1 MVFGRKIKKIEPI
14 ESDPVEDGSGDESQ
28 DAGFSLEDLG
38 NAYAKAIEER
48 TGADEG
54 AGETNSDEPSVVAFP
69 PTSEEILEE
78 TLDAPEVGETDH
90 VPVTTETVLE
100 SILFLGTPDS
110 RTIDTEKIQSL
121 FRNMP
126 REEIE
131 EAVARLN
138 QKYRQQ
144 GRAFEIV
151 SERGGY
157 RLQLTQAMTAVRE
170 RFYGKVK
177 EVQLPQPA
185 IDCLALVA
193 YQPGIS
199 REQVESLWGQP
210 PHGTLNMLVRKG
222 LLRAEKEGNAITY
235 YTTDRFLEVVGL
247 DSIDDLPREEL

>member
-14 ESDPVEDGSGDESQ
+14 ESDPVEEVIAEESQ
-28 DAGFSLEDLG
+28 DTGLSLEDLG
-38 NAYAKAIEER
+38 NAYARAIEER
-48 TGADEG
+48 TGSEEG
-54 AGETNSDEPSVVAFP
+54 EAEAASDEPSVVSFSPAV
-69 PTSEEILEE
+69 EEALEE

-110 RTIDTEKIQSL
+110 RPIDVEKIQSL

-151 SERGGY
+151 FERGGY
-157 RLQLTQAMTAVRE
+157 RLQLTQAMTLVRE

-177 EVQLPQPA
+177 EVQLPQSA

-199 REQVESLWGQP
+199 REHVESLWGQP

-235 YTTDRFLEVVGL
+235 YTTDRFLEVVGV
-247 DSIDDLPREEL
+247 DSIEDLPREEI

>member
-1 MVFGRKIKKIEPI
+1 VFGRKIKKIEPM
-14 ESDPVEDGSGDESQ
+14 EPELLEEGVEGDLQ
-28 DAGFSLEDLG
+28 DTGLSLEDLG
-38 NAYAKAIEER
+38 NAYARAIEER
-48 TGADEG
+48 SGVEAIPPTRS
-54 AGETNSDEPSVVAFP
+54 SDEPTIVSFP
-69 PTSEEILEE
+69 SALEAIQEE
-78 TLDAPEVGETDH
+78 TLDAPEVGESDH

-100 SILFLGTPDS
+100 SILFLGTPDN
-110 RTIDTEKIQSL
+110 RPIDVERLQIL

-126 REEIE
+126 REEID

-138 QKYRQQ
+138 QRYRQQ

-151 SERGGY
+151 FERGGY
-157 RLQLTQAMTAVRE
+157 RLRLTEAMASVRE

-177 EVQLPQPA
+177 EVQLPQSA

-210 PHGTLNMLVRKG
+210 PHSTLNMLVRKG
-222 LLRAEKEGNAITY
+222 LLRVEKEGNAMTY
-235 YTTDRFLEVVGL
+235 YTTDRFLEVVGV

>member
-1 MVFGRKIKKIEPI
+1 MVFGRKIKKIEPL
-14 ESDPVEDGSGDESQ
+14 ETELAEVRETEDQPDVGL
-28 DAGFSLEDLG
+28 SLEDLG
-38 NAYAKAIEER
+38 NAYARAMEER
-48 TGADEG
+48 SGVEASELSASVED
-54 AGETNSDEPSVVAFP
+54 AALLPFPLSPSSD
-69 PTSEEILEE
+69 LEE
-78 TLDAPEVGETDH
+78 TLAAPEVGETDH

-110 RTIDTEKIQSL
+110 RPIDVERLQSL

-126 REEIE
+126 REEID
-131 EAVARLN
+131 EAVGKLN

-151 SERGGY
+151 FERGGY
-157 RLQLTQAMTAVRE
+157 RLQLAEAMSSVRE

-177 EVQLPQPA
+177 EVQLPQSA

-222 LLRAEKEGNAITY
+222 LLRVEREGNAMTY
-235 YTTDRFLEVVGL
+235 YTTDRFLEVVGV